1 MTILGLNIIDVVVIV
16 VYFLA
21 MLYVGYL
28 AMKRIKGQEDFF
40 LGGRSFGKFF
50 QTFSMFGQATSAES
64 AVSMSSTVA
73 QKGLAGVFYSAFSG
87 LFTLPIFW
95 FTALWMRRSRLM
107 TLADLFTERF
117 QSKKLA
123 GMYALA
129 QVCFFILVGA
139 MGLQAMSKTIMAV
152 TVKPVSALSQAEKS
166 EYDQAIELKTLESKP
181 ADLLSAAE
189 KETMDSLRRL
199 EPRENFSYFNKT
211 ILIISMAIFVMLYA
225 AGGGLEAAVWTD
237 AIQSVFILMLTVL
250 MFPFAM
256 LKMNS
261 VYGYEGFTGAFK
273 AVHNILPGSMLEL
286 LGSPKL
292 AGWTWHYMLLLALV
306 GVAGSF
312 AFSNNLVVAGA
323 AKSEEAARAGSMNG
337 LILKRVSTVFW
348 AMLALFILTLY
359 GIGVSDP
366 DLLWGVASKS
376 LLPVGLLGLMLA
388 CLLAAL
394 MSTTDTHMVVV
405 SGLITRNIYKPF
417 AENKPDS
424 HYLKMGRIFGLVHIT
439 GGVFVALFGTSNLL
453 EMMIFMLLLN
463 VTMGPAILMAFLWR
477 KTNTIGVWVSM
488 GGALLLTLV
497 IPLAASW
504 IPAVRNSTAFQQ
516 EIQPPTIT
524 RSYTAKEWD
533 VSTRQKAIDEWN
545 ALNSVNKAK
554 GQCPKALVIG
564 EHFEQPFI
572 PPAFSIFWE
581 KGIKT
586 DKDGLKYGSG
596 KFRADLYLLHKL
608 GLDLS
613 KLSVAANK
621 SLSLALKLL
630 FPFSMLIIF
639 GLFGKQNDDDVCD
652 RFYARLLT
660 PVNPDHEADKKEV
673 AATVANPHIMDEKKL
688 LPGSDWNFR
697 KWDWQ
702 DWKGIVI
709 SAVSI
714 ICIGGLMLFMANLG
728 K

>member
-1 MTILGLNIIDVVVIV
+1 MNILGLNMIDVIVII
-16 VYFLA
+16 VYFLV
-21 MLYVGYL
+21 MLYIGYL

-87 LFTLPIFW
+87 LFTLPTFW
-95 FTALWMRRSRLM
+95 FSSLWMRRSRLM

-123 GMYALA
+123 GLYAAA

-139 MGLQAMSKTIMAV
+139 MGLQAMSKTIMAI
-152 TVKPVSALSQAEKS
+152 TIKPVAALTQAEKA
-166 EYDQAIELKTLESKP
+166 EYNQAMELKTLESKP
-181 ADLLSAAE
+181 ADLLSAGE
-189 KETMDSLRRL
+189 KATMTRLRSV
-199 EPRENFSYFNKT
+199 EPRGYFSYFNKT
-211 ILIISMAIFVMLYA
+211 ILIIAMAIFVMLYA

-237 AIQSVFILMLTVL
+237 AIQSVFILFLTVL

-273 AVHNILPGSMLEL
+273 AVHSTLPDSMLEL
-286 LGSPKL
+286 FGSPTL

-306 GVAGSF
+306 TVAGSF
-312 AFSNNLVVAGA
+312 GFSNNLVVSGA
-323 AKSEEAARAGSMNG
+323 AKSEEAARSGSMNG
-337 LILKRVSTVFW
+337 LILKRISTVFW
-348 AMLALFILTLY
+348 AILALFILTLY
-359 GIGVSDP
+359 GVGVNDP
-366 DLLWGVASKS
+366 DLLWGIASKN

-405 SGLITRNIYKPF
+405 AGLITRNLYKPF
-417 AENKPDS
+417 VNNKPDL

-439 GGVFVALFGTSNLL
+439 GAVFVALSGSSNLL
-453 EMMIFMLLLN
+453 EMLVFMLTLN

-477 KTNTIGVWVSM
+477 KTNTSGVWVSM

-504 IPAVRNSTAFQQ
+504 VPAIRNSSALHQ
-516 EIQPPTIT
+516 EIQPPAIT
-524 RSYTAKEWD
+524 RTYTAKAWD
-533 VSTRQKAIDEWN
+533 VSAREKRVEEWS
-545 ALNSVNKAK
+545 ALNAVHKAK
-554 GQCPKALVIG
+554 GECPETLSIG
-564 EHFEQPFI
+564 ERFEQPYI
-572 PPAFSIFWE
+572 PASFALFWE

-586 DKDGLKYGSG
+586 GPDEQRYGSG
-596 KFRADLYLLHKL
+596 KFRADLYLIHKL

-621 SLSLALKLL
+621 SISLIFKLV
-630 FPFSMLIIF
+630 FPFAALILF
-639 GLFGKQNDDDVCD
+639 GLFGKQNDADVRD

-660 PVNPDHEADKKEV
+660 PVNPDHEADRKMI
-673 AATVANPHIMDEKKL
+673 AATVANPHLMDDRKL
-688 LPGSDWNFR
+688 RPGSSWNFR

-709 SAVSI
+709 SI
-714 ICIGGLMLFMANLG
+714 IAIIGIGGFMLFMAGLG